1 MENIKKFS
9 LKLENFQSCQES
21 WLLKDLIPKESLGLI
36 YGSSG
41 SGKTSVCLYFCKEI
55 LKKDNEIRVF
65 YINADM
71 GLSSLKKYGFTNLL
85 EKFTNRFFL
94 LDLACSDKKFIYFE
108 KICHE
113 IIKMQ
118 EKFKVFVIIDSLNC
132 VARKIGRLIDP
143 NYLFSKEKIIRKKG
157 GTVLFIHHLNKS
169 GVFSDSHQIVDYADY
184 CFQCFSNLEKKS
196 ILLIPKKSSRY
207 GLLKEK
213 AFLFDGL
220 KIIGTTEAEEML
232 LSEFESKF
240 INLVFEILKIG
251 TIKQNELIDIVYRDG
266 RTRFGKNRI
275 RILLQKHA
283 KNPNGKW
290 CMKQEPYNNNSIY
303 YCLGKN
309 KNEEKR

>member
-21 WLLKDLIPKESLGLI
+21 WLLKDLIPKESLGLL

-41 SGKTSVCLYFCKEI
+41 SGKTSICLYFCKEI

-85 EKFTNRFFL
+85 ENFTNRFFVI
-94 LDLACSDKKFIYFE
+94 DLTCSDKKFIYFE
-108 KICHE
+108 NICDE

-132 VARKIGRLIDP
+132 VTRKIGRFIDP

-169 GVFSDSHQIVDYADY
+169 GVFSDSHQIVDYADFSY
-184 CFQCFSNLEKKS
+184 KCEYNVEMNSILLKPEKLGRFILEKIAFKVLNFSNLERMEFDS
-196 ILLIPKKSSRY
+196 VEMSSY
-207 GLLKEK
+207 E
-213 AFLFDGL
+213 
-220 KIIGTTEAEEML
+220 I
-232 LSEFESKF
+232 EFIKTV
-240 INLVFEILKIG
+240 LEILKMG
-251 TIKQNELIDIVYRDG
+251 RFKQNELINLVLRNCKRYVG
-266 RTRFGKNRI
+266 REKARK
-275 RILLQKHA
+275 LLQEYA
-283 KNPNGKW
+283 KKGKW
-290 CMKQEPYNNNSIY
+290 CMLKDRFDNNSIY
-303 YCLGKN
+303 YYL
-309 KNEEKR
+309 KNEEK